1 MDLCLYNRLVTIGRT
16 SLYHGIL
23 SFNSRISRPTQ
34 QFSQCTFRRSIFMLS
49 YDTNLIFDVGFQMS
63 FSAVTAILL
72 FYTKL
77 NIGGNSP
84 YFIVRWLSSCVAVSI
99 AAQIGA
105 LPIAVYYFHTIPLL
119 FLIGNIFVL
128 PLLPVVF
135 GLSFLLLLF
144 SALHIPYDWLGN
156 TVDFYCNI
164 YNR

>member
-1 MDLCLYNRLVTIGRT
+1 MASFLLTAEFLDRRNS
-16 SLYHGIL
+16 SLNAL
-23 SFNSRISRPTQ
+23 FAAA
-34 QFSQCTFRRSIFMLS
+34 FFMLS

-84 YFIVRWLSSCVAVSI
+84 YFVVRWLSSCVAVSI

-128 PLLPVVF
+128 PLLQVVF
-135 GLSFLLLLF
+135 GLSFFLLLL
-144 SALHIPYDWLGN
+144 SDLHIPYDWLGN
-156 TVDFYCNI
+156 TVDYLLQYI
-164 YNR
+164 QQISLHI

>member
-1 MDLCLYNRLVTIGRT
+1 MGVVA
-16 SLYHGIL
+16 SLIYFLFFLL
-23 SFNSRISRPTQ
+23 SLFKSCRKLRPLFTLFVLWIYAYITGLSPSAVRACIMASFLLTAEFLDRRNSSLNAL
-34 QFSQCTFRRSIFMLS
+34 FAAAFFMLS

-105 LPIAVYYFHTIPLL
+105 LPIAVYYFTL
-119 FLIGNIFVL
+119 FLYYF
-128 PLLPVVF
+128 
-135 GLSFLLLLF
+135 
-144 SALHIPYDWLGN
+144 
-156 TVDFYCNI
+156 
-164 YNR
+164 